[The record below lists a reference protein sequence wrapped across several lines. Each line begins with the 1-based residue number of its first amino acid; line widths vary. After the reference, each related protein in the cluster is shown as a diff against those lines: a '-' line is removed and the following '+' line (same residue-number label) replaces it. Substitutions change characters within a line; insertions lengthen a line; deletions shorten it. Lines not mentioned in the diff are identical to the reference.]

1 MSSLHTHTNFIF
13 KSFCTG
19 AYKIERLSGKFSFFF
34 DLDQNKAKI
43 FFWLYYKTK
52 TKFRNKVLRTSYLW
66 KFYILFFSL
75 ISCILYPVFL
85 YLVSCILY
93 PVSFVLYPVSCIL
106 YPVSFIRNPVSCIQ
120 NPRFFILIILLHA
133 WVMKLKSKPFF
144 VYLSIWTIF
153 DYNPIDHDP
162 GSWILNP
169 GNRLNPR
176 SSFESFNPRDQKS
189 TLQN

>member
-19 AYKIERLSGKFSFFF
+19 AYKIERLSGKFSFYF

-93 PVSFVLYPVSCIL
+93 PVSCVLYPVSCIL
-106 YPVSFIRNPVSCIQ
+106 YPVSCILYPVSCIMY
-120 NPRFFILIILLHA
+120 PVSCVLYPVSCILYSVLCNLYLLCPLYH
-133 WVMKLKSKPFF
+133 
-144 VYLSIWTIF
+144 
-153 DYNPIDHDP
+153 
-162 GSWILNP
+162 LNALYP
-169 GNRLNPR
+169 L
-176 SSFESFNPRDQKS
+176 
-189 TLQN
+189 